1 MAKEEFEPRLEEF
14 EKTLKSALDRYEKQN
29 PDWWTVPVW
38 QILHYGLKK
47 LRGMLKKHRISWE
60 NPVIE
65 LGYPVEADWDQEE
78 PVYFNLSP
86 DDLEDEG
93 KVEERYKTSLIIV
106 RNQYVLGSLTNN
118 VLVVTD
124 NKNRLDI
131 KLPYDLV
138 EELNN
143 LAEQERAQELD
154 KIIPEKLIYN
164 FTLPPITIDD
174 PPGKVEIIYS
184 IGACTLEVGSK
195 TACYPILIGLDFKP
209 RNLSTELKAAYLN
222 ALIKTVLRN
231 IPKENLDFLQEIIT
245 KPPAQKSQA
254 LIKAGLHLEQQKFG
268 HRPPVK
274 QPGLF
279 ESLLDTTQKDV
290 IKEGIEVIGLDI
302 TESQAR
308 ALEAIQKLF
317 TETDYRGN
325 LKGRNIDAKEWWFT
339 GYLPALEFTTVQY
352 LEAYGLKKVK
362 TDRGKEEYN
371 GLERADA
378 LKALIDLAKNNFLFT
393 YKRHYWKEVK
403 GKKEEQV
410 ERIETIAPLIK
421 IIRGWEGLTKY
432 EDKMLDQGQ
441 STQATDEKLKA
452 IAIEPAPIMVQD
464 IHSYFILK
472 PADWRQEIAFKYP
485 WPDKPSKF
493 TFRFIEWLML
503 QAEQKRRK
511 RQPLIIEENIEEIA
525 YHLRLDSYIKTRQT
539 KRIRQIVN
547 KAYRIAKELGYLKSY
562 ETIQGKTK
570 ELERLEL
577 NPEKFEW
584 AKSVE
589 KESDESD
596 LVDG

>member
-1 MAKEEFEPRLEEF
+1 MDEKEFQARVGEYME
-14 EKTLKSALDRYEKQN
+14 TLKDVLNRYEEQN
-29 PDWWTVPVW
+29 PDWWAISIFQV
-38 QILHYGLKK
+38 LYYCLKE
-47 LRGMLKKHRISWE
+47 LRKMLKRHKVSWE
-60 NPVIE
+60 NPFIE
-65 LGYPVEADWDQEE
+65 LGYPVEADWEIEAPIYLQLA
-78 PVYFNLSP
+78 PG
-86 DDLEDEG
+86 DLEDES
-93 KVEERYKTSLIIV
+93 KVEELYKTSLAII
-106 RNQYVLGSLTNN
+106 RNQYVLGNLTNN
-118 VLVVTD
+118 ILVITD
-124 NKNRLDI
+124 NKERLEFR
-131 KLPYDLV
+131 LPPGDLQ
-138 EELNN
+138 EGLNN
-143 LAEQERAQELD
+143 LTEQERAQ
-154 KIIPEKLIYN
+154 KFGEKLLEKAVYN
-164 FTLPPITIDD
+164 FNLPPITIDE
-174 PPGKVEIIYS
+174 PQARIEIIYS
-184 IGACTLEVGSK
+184 IGACTLEVDNK
-195 TACYPILIGLDFKP
+195 IAYYPIAVGLNFKP
-209 RNLSTELKAAYLN
+209 ESLSTELKAAYLN
-222 ALIKTVLRN
+222 ALIKTVLRM
-231 IPKENLDFLQEIIT
+231 IPKENLDFLQEIII
-245 KPPAQKSQA
+245 KPAQKSQA
-254 LIKAGLHLEQQKFG
+254 LIKAGMHLEQQKFG
-268 HRPPVK
+268 HRPPAK

-393 YKRHYWKEVK
+393 YKRHYWIEVK

-452 IAIEPAPIMVQD
+452 IAIEPAPIVVQD

>member
-1 MAKEEFEPRLEEF
+1 MANEEFEPRLEEF

-118 VLVVTD
+118 ILVVTD
-124 NKNRLDI
+124 NKNRLDV
-131 KLPYDLV
+131 KLPRDLV

-143 LAEQERAQELD
+143 LTEQERAQESS

-184 IGACTLEVGSK
+184 IGACTLEVDSK
-195 TACYPILIGLDFKP
+195 TAYYPIMIGLDFKP

-222 ALIKTVLRN
+222 ALIKTVLRM
-231 IPKENLDFLQEIIT
+231 IPKENLDFLQEIII
-245 KPPAQKSQA
+245 KPVQKSQA

-268 HRPPVK
+268 HRPPAK
-274 QPGLF
+274 QLGLF
-279 ESLLDTTQKDV
+279 ESLLDKTQKDV

-302 TESQAR
+302 TESQSR

-325 LKGRNIDAKEWWFT
+325 LQKKNIVADGFGWS
-339 GYLPALEFTTVQY
+339 GPLPALEFTPVQY

-362 TDRGKEEYN
+362 TDRGWEEFN

-378 LKALIDLAKNNFLFT
+378 LRALIDLAKNNFLFT
-393 YKRHYWKEVK
+393 YKRHYWIEVK
-403 GKKEEQV
+403 GKKEE
-410 ERIETIAPLIK
+410 RIDRLETIAPLIK
-421 IIRGWEGLTKY
+421 IIRGWEALQKY
-432 EDKMLDQGQ
+432 EDKILDRGQ
-441 STQATDEKLKA
+441 STQAIDEKLKA

-493 TFRFIEWLML
+493 TFRFIEWLMV

-511 RQPLIIEENIEEIA
+511 RQPLIIEENIEDIA
-525 YHLRLDSYIKTRQT
+525 YHLRLDSYIKTGQK
-539 KRIRQIVN
+539 KRIRQIIN

-570 ELERLEL
+570 ELEHLEL

-584 AKSVE
+584 AKAVE
-589 KESDESD
+589 RKKEE
-596 LVDG
+596 VDALDG